1 MISMSEINSSI
12 ENYKVDIDVNSTKKL
27 TVINPNS
34 FPNEDTNNDPGPS
47 IMRTVGSN
55 KFSVRNMLYDENVWF
70 EEATSEDIKNA
81 GKIEGEQ
88 EDNYHDELYRKILEK
103 NLKNITPPEPPTE
116 EILSETSHDNKFYT
130 KQYYEF
136 RHKIGDGKFEYIT
149 NIFERV
155 MLVNAW
161 QSITLTNNWDFMAQD
176 IYSFMWSKDPRIDDI
191 SKKMQELGYYDHSG
205 ASFGCTLRNMQY
217 LAQNGEEKL
226 KQLFHITE
234 NEDEDKVFPDIDPE
248 LEPYAH
254 EDAMEY
260 EQRLKELI
268 KRTVDKQKGESKLM
282 EYMGGY

>member
-1 MISMSEINSSI
+1 MSEINSSV
-12 ENYKVDIDVNSTKKL
+12 ENYKVDIDVKSTKKL

-34 FPNEDTNNDPGPS
+34 FPNKDIHNDPGPS
-47 IMRTVGSN
+47 IMRTVASN
-55 KFSVRNMLYDENVWF
+55 KISVRNMLYDEDVWF
-70 EEATSEDIKNA
+70 EEATSEDLKNSEN
-81 GKIEGEQ
+81 IEREQ

-103 NLKNITPPEPPTE
+103 NLKNITPPEPPTK
-116 EILSETSHDNKFYT
+116 EILRESSDNDKFYT

-136 RHKIGDGKFEYIT
+136 TQKIGDGKFEYIT
-149 NIFERV
+149 DMFERE

-161 QSITLTNNWDFMAQD
+161 QSITLTNNWDFIAQD

-191 SKKMQELGYYDHSG
+191 SRKMEELGYHNHSG

-234 NEDEDKVFPDIDPE
+234 YEDEDENFLDIDPE
-248 LEPYAH
+248 LHPYSH

-260 EQRLKELI
+260 EQRLKKLI
-268 KRTVDKQKGESKLM
+268 KRNCEKKNKEDKLL
-282 EYMGGY
+282 EYMSGY